1 MTKILPESIHTGYN
15 ESAILDK
22 LNVMDKRYIGMDEKM
37 DKRFIGMDEKMDKRF
52 SGVEGKIDDVNL
64 NVRKGFSSL
73 HDFDRNRVATMRSIV
88 RKLSFSKTT
97 AIICT
102 DGSATMFFAHY
113 RRKVAGVF
121 APHFNCS
128 GYNPYPQYIFAHE
141 KYDLAIISLCPDE
154 GLNAVDIARTPD
166 IHLGDDVILYGRGHT
181 AEVWKGVLS
190 GHFTKSCGVATPW
203 HGNGSACEGEFLMQS
218 YQHAG
223 LSGSPVSNGC
233 GLVGM
238 AHAYQDSSS
247 GAIFAAVISAKF
259 IRGMMRKFFFKLHD
273 LNEKC
278 RKNVTRIPHYPF
290 SSCRNDTL
298 QGRMDSS
305 DEIILL

>member
-1 MTKILPESIHTGYN
+1 
-15 ESAILDK
+15 
-22 LNVMDKRYIGMDEKM
+22 M
-37 DKRFIGMDEKMDKRF
+37 DKRFSGMVEKMEKRFSGMDEKMDKRF
-52 SGVEGKIDDVNL
+52 SGMDEKMEKMDKRFSGMEEKIDDVNL

-88 RKLSFSKTT
+88 REVSFSKTKE
-97 AIICT
+97 INCT

-113 RRKVAGVF
+113 QRKVAGVF

-190 GHFTKSCGVATPW
+190 GHLKERCGAATPW
-203 HGNGSACEGEFLMQS
+203 HGNGSAFEGEFLLHS
-218 YQHAG
+218 YQHEG

-259 IRGMMRKFFFKLHD
+259 IRGMMRKFFFKLPD
-273 LNEKC
+273 INDKC
-278 RKNVTRIPHYPF
+278 HKNVTSIPHYPF
-290 SSCRNDTL
+290 SSCPNDTV
-298 QGRMDSS
+298 QERMVSS

>member
-1 MTKILPESIHTGYN
+1 M
-15 ESAILDK
+15 
-22 LNVMDKRYIGMDEKM
+22 
-37 DKRFIGMDEKMDKRF
+37 
-52 SGVEGKIDDVNL
+52 EGKIDDVNL

-88 RKLSFSKTT
+88 RVISFSKTT
-97 AIICT
+97 EINCT

-141 KYDLAIISLCPDE
+141 KYDLAIISLCPDK

-190 GHFTKSCGVATPW
+190 VHFITSCGVATPW

-238 AHAYQDSSS
+238 MAHAYQDSSS

-259 IRGMMRKFFFKLHD
+259 IRGMMRKFFFSLPD
-273 LNEKC
+273 INEKY
-278 RKNVTRIPHYPF
+278 RKNLTSIPHFQF
-290 SSCRNDTL
+290 SSCRNDTV
-298 QGRMDSS
+298 QGRMVSS